1 MSNVIDMASAIL
13 SQSERRVEVAGQ
25 NLANIATPGYKQRVS
40 FADTL
45 AGAHGAERPRADV
58 GTNFTQGKLMQSS
71 NPYDLALSGDGF
83 FVIRTDSGPMY
94 TRQGQFQLD
103 ADGRL
108 VTTQG
113 LPVQAQG
120 GGDIALK
127 GRAKDATISIASD
140 GSVLEDGEPIA
151 KLDIVTFDP
160 KAATYA
166 QAGMFTAPDTLV
178 RSVDTPV
185 VRQGMLEASNV
196 SNADEMMTIME
207 AMRRAQAGQK
217 LANLYDDLMGRAL
230 SVFGQS

>member
-1 MSNVIDMASAIL
+1 
-13 SQSERRVEVAGQ
+13 
-25 NLANIATPGYKQRVS
+25 
-40 FADTL
+40 
-45 AGAHGAERPRADV
+45 
-58 GTNFTQGKLMQSS
+58 MQSS
-71 NPYDLALSGDGF
+71 SPYDLALSGDGF

-103 ADGRL
+103 PDGRL
-108 VTTQG
+108 VTAQG

-166 QAGMFTAPDTLV
+166 QAGMFTAPDALV
-178 RSVDTPV
+178 RSLDTPV

-230 SVFGQS
+230 SVFGQSRHERGFTSTPPDCVRRSERSTSPPTTSRTSTPLGSNAPRPNSPRW